1 MEKPSQH
8 QTTSAADKE
17 EDHIS
22 KLPDDILVQI
32 LSYRT
37 LMSTVS
43 LCPYRTLMSASS
55 PANSRT

>member
-32 LSYRT
+32 LS
-37 LMSTVS
+37 